1 MKADVTYLAR
11 ITMKNVKLPDNVDEV
26 DEKAILEYMED
37 NAINIVD
44 EHKDIIQYALEP
56 ISPLQAYTIYDENE
70 NIIAE
75 EDFEWE

>member
-1 MKADVTYLAR
+1 MTADITYLAR
-11 ITMKNVKLPDNVDEV
+11 ITVKNIKLPDNV
-26 DEKAILEYMED
+26 DEKAILEYMEN

-44 EHKDIIQYALEP
+44 EHKDNIQYALEP

-75 EDFEWE
+75 EDYEWV